1 MGKKRKEVKLHR
13 KNRGN
18 SLKAIKRIEDNVKVI
33 KKLMSEIK

>member
-18 SLKAIKRIEDNVKVI
+18 SLKSIKRISANVEVI
-33 KKLMSEIK
+33 KKLKSELQ